1 MRTRVVI
8 FMGPQRIHRV
18 PMKQASPTL
27 PAKPRRLPPGIQFL
41 ANLKQKRGLYH
52 PKQ

>member
-27 PAKPRRLPPGIQFL
+27 PAKPRRLPPIGSAQMRWD
-41 ANLKQKRGLYH
+41 AASVM
-52 PKQ
+52 